1 MEGLEGPDTAGALT
15 LPGAAPERRASAFSA
30 SEGTSDVS
38 SSDPSRV
45 YQGFMDFIHPNLSQS
60 MFNHPQNF
68 FTSIALASGFDICFA
83 LGKRKGAALLP
94 DAAFGWVV
102 EILPQVHGTWGQRR
116 HPKLNQKTKNLPRK
130 PGKVQSFLI
139 QDHGAHRVGHI
150 LYSDIGS
157 TPKPSK
163 VRAKCS
169 LKPSRHGAHLLQ
181 NHWFY
186 LVLEK
191 HGLS

>member
-1 MEGLEGPDTAGALT
+1 MEGLEGSDTAGALT

-60 MFNHPQNF
+60 MFNRPQNF

-94 DAAFGWVV
+94 DAAFGWGGGNPASGARNMGAKKTSQV
-102 EILPQVHGTWGQRR
+102 ESENK
-116 HPKLNQKTKNLPRK
+116 KLTQKTRKSSILSHPR
-130 PGKVQSFLI
+130 PW
-139 QDHGAHRVGHI
+139 GA
-150 LYSDIGS
+150 SS
-157 TPKPSK
+157 WP
-163 VRAKCS
+163 
-169 LKPSRHGAHLLQ
+169 HL
-181 NHWFY
+181 
-186 LVLEK
+186 V
-191 HGLS
+191 

>member
-1 MEGLEGPDTAGALT
+1 MHKALHHKVQGTAGRFWPLEAAGRMEGREGSDTAGALA

-94 DAAFGWVV
+94 DAAFGWGGGNPASGARNMGAKKTSQV
-102 EILPQVHGTWGQRR
+102 ESENK
-116 HPKLNQKTKNLPRK
+116 KLTQKTRKSSILSHPR
-130 PGKVQSFLI
+130 PW
-139 QDHGAHRVGHI
+139 GA
-150 LYSDIGS
+150 SS
-157 TPKPSK
+157 WP
-163 VRAKCS
+163 
-169 LKPSRHGAHLLQ
+169 HL
-181 NHWFY
+181 
-186 LVLEK
+186 V
-191 HGLS
+191 

>member
-1 MEGLEGPDTAGALT
+1 
-15 LPGAAPERRASAFSA
+15 
-30 SEGTSDVS
+30 
-38 SSDPSRV
+38 
-45 YQGFMDFIHPNLSQS
+45 MDFIHPKLSQS

-68 FTSIALASGFDICFA
+68 SPASPWHQASTSASPWVREKVQRCFQMQLSA
-83 LGKRKGAALLP
+83 G
-94 DAAFGWVV
+94 VV

-139 QDHGAHRVGHI
+139 QDHGAYRDGHI